1 MTIQI
6 IEILTILYKKLDIY
20 LKYIKMV
27 NKKILRTFGF
37 IWALIFFLVSYS
49 YNMNVIFLLISLVFF
64 FSAVLYPN
72 IYTKIYLFQMWI
84 KFGNLMGK
92 VNSKIIILIL
102 FFFIFTPIGIFLR
115 LIKKDLLNKKL
126 EEKKKSY
133 FIARK
138 IQAGSMKDQ
147 F

>member
-1 MTIQI
+1 
-6 IEILTILYKKLDIY
+6 
-20 LKYIKMV
+20 MV

-49 YNMNVIFLLISLVFF
+49 YNMNVIFSLISLVFF

-126 EEKKKSY
+126 EEKKSY

-138 IQAGSMKDQ
+138 IQAGSMRDQ

>member
-1 MTIQI
+1 
-6 IEILTILYKKLDIY
+6 
-20 LKYIKMV
+20 MV

>member
-1 MTIQI
+1 
-6 IEILTILYKKLDIY
+6 
-20 LKYIKMV
+20 MV

-64 FSAVLYPN
+64 FSAVVYPN

-126 EEKKKSY
+126 EEEKKSY

>member
-1 MTIQI
+1 
-6 IEILTILYKKLDIY
+6 
-20 LKYIKMV
+20 MV

-37 IWALIFFLVSYS
+37 IWALIFFFVSYS

-102 FFFIFTPIGIFLR
+102 FFFIFTPIGFFLR
-115 LIKKDLLNKKL
+115 LINKDLLNKKL
-126 EEKKKSY
+126 KEKKSY